1 MADIKPG
8 MFVGSTAM
16 PAADGSLQAV
26 EVHIFPEAMRGTGEG
41 HRPWDLK
48 PTSTMTNA
56 NVETAVTG
64 ANSQTLTVK
73 YKGGEKTLVI
83 TPETVVVTYAPG
95 DKAEVKP
102 GTGIFI
108 TTAEKKPDG
117 TLVTPRIT
125 YGKDGL
131 IPPM

>member
-1 MADIKPG
+1 
-8 MFVGSTAM
+8 
-16 PAADGSLQAV
+16 
-26 EVHIFPEAMRGTGEG
+26 
-41 HRPWDLK
+41 
-48 PTSTMTNA
+48 MTNA

-73 YKGGEKTLVI
+73 YKGGEKTLII